1 MLTRNRKKRNMA
13 AEPDGMADT
22 QRSASKRKYMRRQ
35 KRMRVWTAVFCVI
48 LAIYVAIGV
57 TGAAVVQYMTRDMPT
72 LDINDFVGDES
83 SRVYDAN
90 GNLLIELGTYFR
102 ENVSYDKMPESL
114 VDAFLSIED
123 SRFFEHNGFDIPR
136 FTSSAI
142 HNVLSGDLTGQGG
155 STFTMQLVKNS
166 YFSVDNGDA
175 STSYSAG
182 KGIKYK
188 IQQIMLSLQLEQKL
202 DKKTIFELYVNR
214 LNFGNNIR
222 GCEMASRYYFGKDVW
237 ELNLSESAMLAG
249 IVNLPNYYNPYAH
262 LDYATQRRDQVLY
275 MMLYHGYITEEEYKL
290 ATSIKVEDELVG
302 EYADIKESN
311 TKYQEYIDV
320 ALEEAVQMTGYDPVS
335 KGMDIYTAMNPD
347 IQDKIIDIEAGNSI
361 TYADDLMQTAIMT
374 IDHTS
379 GEIVGIGGGR
389 NYTASGGS
397 RLLNRATDMYKQPG
411 STAKPV
417 IPYAL
422 AFEYLGFS
430 LDEQVIDMRYSYPN
444 ENRIISDYDGRYL
457 GVISIKDA
465 LADSRNIPAIMTL
478 GLVTDKIGK
487 EQVISYMQAIGY
499 DSMTTDNY
507 HLSIAIGAN
516 DFTATVEQMCGAH
529 AMLMNLGVYNKP
541 HTITRI
547 VMTNNDTYYPEGQNQ
562 RVLSSGSA
570 YLVTQL
576 LANDVT
582 QTKYGTYMSIL
593 KRSWPVYA
601 KTGTTDWDSSGAQYG
616 IPSGVAKD
624 EWMIASN
631 GKYTNAVWMGYDQA
645 VAGENTYLAQW
656 KLALNIPGNI
666 NSQLIDLEA
675 SITDDATSAVQKPDD
690 LTEVSYVKGTW
701 PHVNVGK
708 TSGTTVT
715 SIVSNTGL
723 ANTPQVDSMSD
734 SYRITAK
741 GYIKGST
748 STATAEPTAT
758 PSAETE
764 EKTETNNS
772 QTTNNNQTTNQT
784 NNNTNAN
791 NGNTTDS
798 GNAGNT
804 TDNNSN
810 NNNGGNSTDNSGGDN
825 TGGNTGDSTTSGGET
840 SGGNN
845 DDTGQGSNTSGSGQ

>member
-13 AEPDGMADT
+13 AEPDGMANT
-22 QRSASKRKYMRRQ
+22 QGSASKRKYMRRQ

-57 TGAAVVQYMTRDMPT
+57 TGAAVVQYMTRDMPK
-72 LDINDFVGDES
+72 LDVNDFVGDES
-83 SRVYDAN
+83 SRVFDAN

-142 HNVLSGDLTGQGG
+142 HNVLSGNLTGQGG

-166 YFSVDNGDA
+166 YFSVDAGDA

-222 GCEMASRYYFGKDVW
+222 GCEMAARYYFGKDVW

-320 ALEEAVQMTGYDPVS
+320 ALEEAVKMTGYDPVS

-444 ENRIISDYDGRYL
+444 ENRIISDYDGKYL
-457 GVISIKDA
+457 GVIPIKDA

-576 LANDVT
+576 LENDVS
-582 QTKYGTYMSIL
+582 QTKYGTYMGIL

-645 VAGENTYLAQW
+645 VAGENTYLSQA
-656 KLALNIPGNI
+656 KLARNIPGHI

-708 TSGTTVT
+708 TSGASVT
-715 SIVSNTGL
+715 STVSNTGL

-741 GYIKGST
+741 GYVKGS
-748 STATAEPTAT
+748 SSAYSAQETAS
-758 PSAETE
+758 PSAATE
-764 EKTETNNS
+764 PEKNDENSNTAQNS
-772 QTTNNNQTTNQT
+772 QNQSSNQTTEGSG
-784 NNNTNAN
+784 NNTGSTPENS
-791 NGNTTDS
+791 GNT
-798 GNAGNT
+798 GNNAG
-804 TDNNSN
+804 
-810 NNNGGNSTDNSGGDN
+810 GDTGEN
-825 TGGNTGDSTTSGGET
+825 TGGNTGENTNHGNAGTGGET
-840 SGGNN
+840 QPETPADPNQNAGG
-845 DDTGQGSNTSGSGQ
+845 GQ

>member
-13 AEPDGMADT
+13 AEPDGMANT
-22 QRSASKRKYMRRQ
+22 QGSASKRKYMRRQ

-57 TGAAVVQYMTRDMPT
+57 TGAAVVQYMTRDMPK
-72 LDINDFVGDES
+72 LDVNDFVGDES
-83 SRVYDAN
+83 SRVFDAN

-142 HNVLSGDLTGQGG
+142 HNVLSGNLTGQGG

-166 YFSVDNGDA
+166 YFSVDAGDA

-222 GCEMASRYYFGKDVW
+222 GCEMAARYYFGKDVW

-320 ALEEAVQMTGYDPVS
+320 ALEEAVKMTGYDPVS

-444 ENRIISDYDGRYL
+444 ENRIISDYDGKYL

-576 LANDVT
+576 LENDVS
-582 QTKYGTYMSIL
+582 QTKYGTYMGIL

-645 VAGENTYLAQW
+645 VAGENTYLSQA
-656 KLALNIPGNI
+656 KLARNIPGHI

-708 TSGTTVT
+708 TSGASVT
-715 SIVSNTGL
+715 STVSNTGL

-741 GYIKGST
+741 GYVKGS
-748 STATAEPTAT
+748 SSAYSAQETAS
-758 PSAETE
+758 PSAATE
-764 EKTETNNS
+764 PEKNDENSNTAQNS
-772 QTTNNNQTTNQT
+772 QNQSSNQTTEGSG
-784 NNNTNAN
+784 NNTGSTPENS
-791 NGNTTDS
+791 GNT
-798 GNAGNT
+798 GNNAG
-804 TDNNSN
+804 
-810 NNNGGNSTDNSGGDN
+810 GDTGEN
-825 TGGNTGDSTTSGGET
+825 TGGNTGENTNHGNAGTGGET
-840 SGGNN
+840 QPETPADPNQNAGG
-845 DDTGQGSNTSGSGQ
+845 GQ

>member
-13 AEPDGMADT
+13 AEPDGMANT
-22 QRSASKRKYMRRQ
+22 QGSASKRKYMRRQ

-57 TGAAVVQYMTRDMPT
+57 TGAAVVQYMTRDMPK
-72 LDINDFVGDES
+72 LDVNDFVGDES
-83 SRVYDAN
+83 SRVFDAN

-123 SRFFEHNGFDIPR
+123 SRFFEHNGFDVPR

-142 HNVLSGDLTGQGG
+142 HNVLSGNLTGQGG

-166 YFSVDNGDA
+166 YFSVDAGDA

-222 GCEMASRYYFGKDVW
+222 GCEMAARYYFGKDVW

-320 ALEEAVQMTGYDPVS
+320 ALEEAVKMTGYDPVS

-444 ENRIISDYDGRYL
+444 ENRIISDYDGKYL

-576 LANDVT
+576 LENDVS
-582 QTKYGTYMSIL
+582 QTKYGTYMGIL

-645 VAGENTYLAQW
+645 VAGENTYLSQA
-656 KLALNIPGNI
+656 KLARNIPGHI

-708 TSGTTVT
+708 TSGATVT
-715 SIVSNTGL
+715 STVSNTGL

-741 GYIKGST
+741 GYVKGS
-748 STATAEPTAT
+748 SSAYSAQETAS
-758 PSAETE
+758 PSAATE
-764 EKTETNNS
+764 PEKNDENSNTAQNS
-772 QTTNNNQTTNQT
+772 QNQSSNQTTEGSG
-784 NNNTNAN
+784 NNTGSTPENS
-791 NGNTTDS
+791 GNT
-798 GNAGNT
+798 GNNAG
-804 TDNNSN
+804 
-810 NNNGGNSTDNSGGDN
+810 GDTGEN
-825 TGGNTGDSTTSGGET
+825 TGGNTGENTNHGNAGTGGET
-840 SGGNN
+840 QPETPADPNQNAGG
-845 DDTGQGSNTSGSGQ
+845 GQ

>member
-13 AEPDGMADT
+13 AEPDGMANT
-22 QRSASKRKYMRRQ
+22 QGSASKRKYMRRQ

-57 TGAAVVQYMTRDMPT
+57 TGAAVVQYMTRDMPK
-72 LDINDFVGDES
+72 LDVNDFVGDES

-142 HNVLSGDLTGQGG
+142 HNVLSGNLTGQGG

-166 YFSVDNGDA
+166 YFSVDAGDA

-222 GCEMASRYYFGKDVW
+222 GCEMAARYYFGKDVW

-320 ALEEAVQMTGYDPVS
+320 ALEEAVKMTGYDPVS

-444 ENRIISDYDGRYL
+444 ENRIISDYDGKYL
-457 GVISIKDA
+457 GVIPIKDA

-576 LANDVT
+576 LENDVS
-582 QTKYGTYMSIL
+582 QTKYGTYMGIL

-645 VAGENTYLAQW
+645 VAGENTYLSQA
-656 KLALNIPGNI
+656 KLARNIPGNI

-675 SITDDATSAVQKPDD
+675 AITDDATSAVQKPDD

-708 TSGTTVT
+708 TSGATVT
-715 SIVSNTGL
+715 STVSNTGL

-741 GYIKGST
+741 GYVKGS
-748 STATAEPTAT
+748 SSAYSAQETAS
-758 PSAETE
+758 PSAATE
-764 EKTETNNS
+764 PEKNDENSNTAQNS
-772 QTTNNNQTTNQT
+772 QNQSSNQTTEGSG
-784 NNNTNAN
+784 NNTGSTPENS
-791 NGNTTDS
+791 GNT
-798 GNAGNT
+798 GNNAG
-804 TDNNSN
+804 
-810 NNNGGNSTDNSGGDN
+810 GDTGEN
-825 TGGNTGDSTTSGGET
+825 TGGNTGENNNHGNAGTGGET
-840 SGGNN
+840 QPETPADPNQNAGG
-845 DDTGQGSNTSGSGQ
+845 GQ

>member
-1 MLTRNRKKRNMA
+1 MQHRNKRRKDLTPVQDAMA
-13 AEPDGMADT
+13 TAPG
-22 QRSASKRKYMRRQ
+22 SASKRKYMRRQ

-57 TGAAVVQYMTRDMPT
+57 TGAAVVQYMTRDMPK
-72 LDINDFVGDES
+72 LDVNDFVGDES

-142 HNVLSGDLTGQGG
+142 HNVLSGNLTGQGG

-166 YFSVDNGDA
+166 YFSVDAGDA

-222 GCEMASRYYFGKDVW
+222 GCEMAARYYFGKDVW

-320 ALEEAVQMTGYDPVS
+320 ALEEAVKMTGYDPVS
-335 KGMDIYTAMNPD
+335 KGMNIYTAMNPD

-444 ENRIISDYDGRYL
+444 ENRIISDYDGKYL

-576 LANDVT
+576 LENDVS
-582 QTKYGTYMSIL
+582 QTKYGTYMGIL

-656 KLALNIPGNI
+656 KLALNIPGHI

-734 SYRITAK
+734 SNRVTAK
-741 GYIKGST
+741 GYIKGSS

-772 QTTNNNQTTNQT
+772 QTTNNDQTTNQT

-804 TDNNSN
+804 TDNN
-810 NNNGGNSTDNSGGDN
+810 GGSSTDNSGGDN
-825 TGGNTGDSTTSGGET
+825 TGGNTGDNTTSG
-840 SGGNN
+840 GGNN
-845 DDTGQGSNTSGSGQ
+845 DDTSQGSNTSGGGQ

>member
-1 MLTRNRKKRNMA
+1 MQHRNKRRKDLTPVQDAMA
-13 AEPDGMADT
+13 TAPG
-22 QRSASKRKYMRRQ
+22 SASKRKYMRRQ

-57 TGAAVVQYMTRDMPT
+57 TGAAVVQYMTRDMPK
-72 LDINDFVGDES
+72 LDVNDFVGDES
-83 SRVYDAN
+83 SRVFDAN

-142 HNVLSGDLTGQGG
+142 HNVLSGNLTGQGG

-166 YFSVDNGDA
+166 YFSVDAGDA

-222 GCEMASRYYFGKDVW
+222 GCEMAARYYFGKDVW

-320 ALEEAVQMTGYDPVS
+320 ALEEAVKMTGYDPVS

-444 ENRIISDYDGRYL
+444 ENRIISDYDGKYL

-576 LANDVT
+576 LENDVS
-582 QTKYGTYMSIL
+582 QTKYGTYMGIL

-656 KLALNIPGNI
+656 KLALNIPGHI

-734 SYRITAK
+734 SNRVTAK
-741 GYIKGST
+741 GYIKGSS

-772 QTTNNNQTTNQT
+772 QTTNNDQTTNQT

-791 NGNTTDS
+791 NGNTTDN

-804 TDNNSN
+804 TDNN
-810 NNNGGNSTDNSGGDN
+810 GGSSTDNSGGDN
-825 TGGNTGDSTTSGGET
+825 TGGNTGDNTTSGGET

-845 DDTGQGSNTSGSGQ
+845 DDTGQGSNTSGGGQ